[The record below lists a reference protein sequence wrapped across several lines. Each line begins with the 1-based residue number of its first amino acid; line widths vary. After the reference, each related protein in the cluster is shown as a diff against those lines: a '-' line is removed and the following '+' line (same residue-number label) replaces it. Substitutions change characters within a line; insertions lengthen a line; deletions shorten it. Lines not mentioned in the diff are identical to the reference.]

1 LQRVGRAEIYL
12 RKLGYRQLRVRSSG
26 DTARIELPAAEIPDF
41 INRTNLSEL
50 VADLQKLG
58 FIYVTLDLEGYQS
71 GKLNRVL

>member
-1 LQRVGRAEIYL
+1 
-12 RKLGYRQLRVRSSG
+12 VRSSG

-58 FIYVTLDLEGYQS
+58 FIYVTLDLD
-71 GKLNRVL
+71 KA